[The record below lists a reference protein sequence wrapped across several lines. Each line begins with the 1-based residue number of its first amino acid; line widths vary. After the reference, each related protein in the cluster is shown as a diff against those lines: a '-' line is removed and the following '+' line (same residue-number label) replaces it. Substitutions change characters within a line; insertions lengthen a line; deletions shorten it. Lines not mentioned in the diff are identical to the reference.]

1 MARRSYSLLQA
12 PDYVRRSESEDDEE
26 SAASVS
32 SENDSISTSDEDY
45 HPVPDSSS
53 SPSENDTKTAVEVE
67 RLMEETVGEAA
78 DAGAPGAEWM
88 SRSGNI
94 EWFPTAEET
103 MRYNP
108 VPTGITPGPTL
119 YAVTRISTLRSAFD
133 LFVTEEIIQLL
144 CTHTNLHG
152 RRKCENWRDVDDVE
166 MRAYIGLL
174 ILAGVYRSRHEAS
187 RGLWADKT
195 GRAIFRATMPHY
207 RYAQISANIRFDD
220 KLARPRCFRNDKLA
234 AFRVLWEKWVARL
247 PLLFNP
253 GVDVCVDEQMV
264 GFKGRC
270 GFRQYMPKK
279 PAKYGIKIWV
289 ICDVAT
295 SYAWKM
301 EIYTG
306 KSGSSREVNQGMRV
320 VLQLTEGLKG
330 HTVTCDNF
338 FTSFSLAEELLRR
351 KVALVGTIRGN
362 KPELPPQ
369 LVQLRQR
376 KILSSLFAFTK
387 TTMAVSY
394 MPKQGKNVLLLSTKH
409 REPAVSDGEKKKP
422 AAILDYNKCK
432 GGVDNLDKVVGT
444 YSCRRKTSRWPL
456 TLFYNLLDI
465 SAYNGFVLWKA
476 VNPEWESTKTHKR
489 RVFLEE
495 LGYMLVTPE
504 IARRPCAPRSKAA
517 AAIVA
522 EIQQSES
529 ETESDPKPINKT
541 RKRCELCINRRR
553 TATTCSSCEKSVC
566 KDHSAVVCVSCLP

>member
-1 MARRSYSLLQA
+1 M
-12 PDYVRRSESEDDEE
+12 RSESEDDEKS
-26 SAASVS
+26 SASEEEASSSVS
-32 SENDSISTSDEDY
+32 SENDSITTSDEDY

-53 SPSENDTKTAVEVE
+53 SANEDDTETAVEAE
-67 RLMEETVGEAA
+67 QLMAEKVGEVAE
-78 DAGAPGAEWM
+78 AGEPVAEWM
-88 SRSGNI
+88 SRSGKI
-94 EWFPTAEET
+94 EWFPTAAET
-103 MRYNP
+103 MRYFP

-119 YAVTRISTLRSAFD
+119 YAVARISTLRSAFD

-152 RRKCENWRDVDDVE
+152 RRKYEDWRDVDEVE
-166 MRAYIGLL
+166 MRAYIGIL
-174 ILAGVYRSRHEAS
+174 ILAGVYRSRNEATC
-187 RGLWADKT
+187 GLWANKT
-195 GRAIFRATMPHY
+195 GRPIFRAAMPHY
-207 RYAQISANIRFDD
+207 RYCQISANIRFDD
-220 KLARPRCFRNDKLA
+220 KLTRPGRFRNDKLA
-234 AFRVLWEKWVARL
+234 AFRILWEKWVARL

-253 GVDVCVDEQMV
+253 GVDVCVDEQLV

-279 PAKYGIKIWV
+279 PTKYGIKIWV
-289 ICDVAT
+289 TCDVAT

-306 KSGSSREVNQGMRV
+306 KSPGSSREVNQGMRV
-320 VLQLTEGLKG
+320 VLQLTEGLQG

-351 KVALVGTIRGN
+351 KLALVGTIRRN

-394 MPKQGKNVLLLSTKH
+394 MPKRGKNVLLLSTKH
-409 REPAVSDGEKKKP
+409 REPAVSDVEKKKP
-422 AAILDYNKCK
+422 AAILDYNRCK

-444 YSCRRKTSRWPL
+444 YSCRRKTSRWPQA
-456 TLFYNLLDI
+456 LFYNLLDV
-465 SAYNGFVLWKA
+465 SAYNAFVLWKA
-476 VNPEWESTKTHKR
+476 VHPEWESTKSYQR

-495 LGYMLVTPE
+495 LGHMLVTPA
-504 IARRPCAPRSKAA
+504 IARRRCAPHSEAA

-522 EIQQSES
+522 GIQQSES
-529 ETESDPKPINKT
+529 ESEYDPQPIDNV
-541 RKRCELCINRRR
+541 RKRCELCVKRRR
-553 TATTCSSCEKSVC
+553 TATTCSSCGKSVC
-566 KDHSAVVCVSCLP
+566 KDHSAVVCVSCRP